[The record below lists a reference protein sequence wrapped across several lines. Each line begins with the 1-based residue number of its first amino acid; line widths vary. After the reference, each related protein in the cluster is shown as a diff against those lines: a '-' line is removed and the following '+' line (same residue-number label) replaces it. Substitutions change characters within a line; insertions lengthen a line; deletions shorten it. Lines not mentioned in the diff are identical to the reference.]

1 MGDRMREKNRV
12 CAYIL
17 RVAAGRMTLRQKA
30 VSFLSLFLVLTL
42 LPVLPVRA
50 GSGEESDAPW
60 DERFEEQ
67 SWDELVEQ
75 LIRDCHL
82 SGEVALGYKNT
93 VTGEEHYYNGDTY
106 ITGASLY
113 KTPLNMYYAEQ
124 IHLGNKS
131 WDDPVLAVTY
141 REAQRSS
148 LTYSNNNASLTML
161 QSLGGWKSF
170 RELVA
175 GYLGESAEN
184 SAYMQAQ
191 DTFTARQMTH
201 CMDLLCTESDR
212 FPGVMDCLLDSAPGK
227 FLKMA
232 EVDYPIAQKYGT
244 VGAQGN
250 RYFHAAGIVY
260 TEDPI
265 ALAVL
270 TVNVGN
276 QGGIL
281 KGFTELMC
289 EYTEYFTARRKAGEA
304 EEPAAQETEEPAV
317 QEAEEPAAREAEEP
331 AAQEAEEPAVRG
343 AEEPAVKESPA
354 HAPIL
359 AALLVVTL
367 LAAILFFRWVIRS
380 GRRCVR

>member
-1 MGDRMREKNRV
+1 MGDRMRAKNRV

-17 RVAAGRMTLRQKA
+17 RVAAGRMTLRKKA

-67 SWDELVEQ
+67 SWDKLVEQ

-124 IHLGNKS
+124 IQLGNKS

-141 REAQRSS
+141 
-148 LTYSNNNASLTML
+148 
-161 QSLGGWKSF
+161 

-212 FPGVMDCLLDSAPGK
+212 FPGVIDCLLDSAPGK

-232 EVDYPIAQKYGT
+232 EVDYPIAQKYGN

-289 EYTEYFTARRKAGEA
+289 EYTEYFTARRKAGE
-304 EEPAAQETEEPAV
+304 T
-317 QEAEEPAAREAEEP
+317 EEPAARETEET
-331 AAQEAEEPAVRG
+331 AAQEAEETAARE

-354 HAPIL
+354 HVPIL
-359 AALLVVTL
+359 AALFVVTL

-380 GRRCVR
+380 GRRY

>member
-1 MGDRMREKNRV
+1 
-12 CAYIL
+12 
-17 RVAAGRMTLRQKA
+17 
-30 VSFLSLFLVLTL
+30 
-42 LPVLPVRA
+42 
-50 GSGEESDAPW
+50 
-60 DERFEEQ
+60 
-67 SWDELVEQ
+67 
-75 LIRDCHL
+75 
-82 SGEVALGYKNT
+82 
-93 VTGEEHYYNGDTY
+93 
-106 ITGASLY
+106 
-113 KTPLNMYYAEQ
+113 
-124 IHLGNKS
+124 
-131 WDDPVLAVTY
+131 
-141 REAQRSS
+141 
-148 LTYSNNNASLTML
+148 
-161 QSLGGWKSF
+161 
-170 RELVA
+170 
-175 GYLGESAEN
+175 
-184 SAYMQAQ
+184 
-191 DTFTARQMTH
+191 
-201 CMDLLCTESDR
+201 MDLLCTESDR
-212 FPGVMDCLLDSAPGK
+212 FPGVIDCLLDSAPGK

-289 EYTEYFTARRKAGEA
+289 EYTEYFTARRKAGET
-304 EEPAAQETEEPAV
+304 EEPAVQETEEPAV
-317 QEAEEPAAREAEEP
+317 REAEET
-331 AAQEAEEPAVRG
+331 AVRE

-359 AALLVVTL
+359 AALFAVTL